1 MYIVSEPKGLSEHH
15 RHMLEA
21 ENAGLY
27 PPAYI
32 RFLQQYGEGTYRG
45 WMNVQTP
52 DTEVL
57 RPFAEYGL
65 WEHDQDSP
73 ITEQQIGECT
83 AIGTTVDGDFLAVHP
98 KVDGLLWLPRH
109 AEQIQAIPLP
119 AGGQEKDE
127 SYAMIL
133 DGIYRRMYGRSQEES
148 VYYEPWTGTREHLFL
163 RMPPGEGPL
172 ALTELADLCRAEAP
186 PDLFIENPYVCYLFY
201 RNLGGYIR
209 LNLAGGQEVAVF
221 YEQAAGQA
229 SAKMKEWLLSKGCE
243 QYSWE

>member
-1 MYIVSEPKGLSEHH
+1 MYIVSEPKRLSEHH
-15 RHMLEA
+15 RQQLEA
-21 ENAGLY
+21 ENTVLY
-27 PPAYI
+27 PPAYLQ
-32 RFLQQYGEGTYRG
+32 FLQQYGEGTYRG
-45 WMNVQTP
+45 WMNVQLP
-52 DTEVL
+52 DPEVL

-98 KVDGLLWLPRH
+98 GVNGLLWLPRH
-109 AEQIQAIPLP
+109 AEQIQVIPLP
-119 AGGQEKDE
+119 AGEPEEDRG
-127 SYAMIL
+127 YALIL

-163 RMPPGEGPL
+163 RMPPGEGQL

-221 YEQAAGQA
+221 YEQAAGQV